1 MMISTL
7 NSQAFCSAAM
17 QLFQSPPDNRGG
29 PSFEE
34 VVSRHDADGD
44 GKLSIDE
51 VSISEEAF
59 AKADANGDG
68 VIDQTEFD
76 DGGNK
81 IIGDDL
87 RSQDEFP
94 PMGPPPERASEPS
107 FGEVVSRHDADGDG
121 TLSIDELGCTE
132 EAFAEADAN
141 GDGVIDQTEFDDGG
155 TRSLEMTCG
164 LRGHLAFH
172 LNPVLVISKMLSR

>member
-1 MMISTL
+1 MISTL
-7 NSQAFCSAAM
+7 NSQAFYSSAM

-34 VVSRHDADGD
+34 IVSRHDADGD
-44 GKLSIDE
+44 GKLSIYE
-51 VSISEEAF
+51 VNISEEAF

-87 RSQDEFP
+87 RSQEQSSI
-94 PMGPPPERASEPS
+94 PPESGTGNLEDVESLTGLSVYQWIQSILQNSSSESDPASTI
-107 FGEVVSRHDADGDG
+107 VN
-121 TLSIDELGCTE
+121 LLG
-132 EAFAEADAN
+132 
-141 GDGVIDQTEFDDGG
+141 
-155 TRSLEMTCG
+155 SLNTI
-164 LRGHLAFH
+164 A
-172 LNPVLVISKMLSR
+172 